1 MEENEIKNILPGLE
15 MDTLVAVKVMGWH
28 MIPPEEDDDDGI
40 PWKAMWLDKDN
51 KFMHNDFF
59 PSTDMN
65 DAWEVV
71 LYFESKGWC
80 PNLVNDDNGHWALSF
95 VGLNDLPPCT
105 YQNVWIDSPEQWCD
119 TAPHAICHT
128 ALLAAPDLE

>member
-15 MDTLVAVKVMGWH
+15 MDTLVAVKVMDWH
-28 MIPPEEDDDDGI
+28 MIPPEKDEDGI
-40 PWKAMWLDKDN
+40 PWRAMWLDKDN

-80 PNLVNDDNGHWALSF
+80 PNLVNDDDGHWALSF

-119 TAPHAICHT
+119 TAPHAICRT